1 MIRVKVSKSLDY
13 WREMRNRD
21 TLAGA
26 KASRQGQMKNDEIN
40 PARVAANG
48 EGWTIG
54 DRSQ

>member
-48 EGWTIG
+48 AGWTIG